1 MQELHSL
8 LQLLIMLATDVRIDV
23 LFALLLAAAV
33 TDYRSYR
40 IPNGLTL
47 YGALF
52 ALAYHTAT
60 AAAPWSALGWSAAGL
75 GVGFFMLLPF
85 YAIGVMGAGDVKLMA
100 MAGAFI
106 GLPGI
111 LYASVATFITGGL
124 LALAVILCRRVFTRT
139 LGNIRMMFQAVA
151 LSALGGIRP
160 DLRIETRKSV
170 GKLPYGISIGLG
182 TAGYVVAHQ
191 LGYV

>member
-8 LQLLIMLATDVRIDV
+8 LQLLLMLGSDVRIVV

-40 IPNGLTL
+40 IPNALTL

-52 ALAYHTAT
+52 ALACNTFT

-75 GVGFFMLLPF
+75 AVGFFMLLPF

-111 LYASVATFITGGL
+111 LYASVGTFITGGL
-124 LALAVILCRRVFTRT
+124 LALAIILWRRVFTRT

-151 LSALGGIRP
+151 FSALAGIRP

-182 TAGYVVAHQ
+182 TAGYIVAHQ
-191 LGYV
+191 LGYM